1 LSSSSGSNDSTSSG
15 GVRGST
21 SSGSTSDSTSQDSTG
36 STPQE
41 DIILEASVPEA
52 VQNGN
57 TQSSAIAMPS
67 PSVTSYTANSD
78 ATMDISQETITDGTV
93 TSAPEA
99 TATETSSSTQ
109 GSGGNNTAAY
119 IGGGA
124 ALGAAAAAAFYFRKS
139 PTAKAQI
146 NANFSDN
153 SNMNPFYEGMQ
164 QFDNPLYAGNQLDSN
179 LNDGFDFE
187 GPVQA

>member
-1 LSSSSGSNDSTSSG
+1 
-15 GVRGST
+15 
-21 SSGSTSDSTSQDSTG
+21 
-36 STPQE
+36 
-41 DIILEASVPEA
+41 
-52 VQNGN
+52 
-57 TQSSAIAMPS
+57 
-67 PSVTSYTANSD
+67 VTSYA
-78 ATMDISQETITDGTV
+78 ATSIATTEASQETTIASNP
-93 TSAPEA
+93 TSAIEA
-99 TATETSSSTQ
+99 TATEASSSSD
-109 GSGGNNTAAY
+109 GSGGDNTAAY
-119 IGGGA
+119 IGGGAA